1 MRTLLGWP
9 AVSALLLGGFVGG
22 LAACTGPVPGAT
34 ASSPS
39 PAPVESLTVVSP
51 TPVRSPAA
59 EPPVPEPA
67 ASESPAPAPTLPPG
81 TFTLQATSP
90 DVGPADLALIERLV
104 VFALDPA
111 DASAQTLGLAQAGV
125 RLGLADRL
133 LVDLQV
139 ASAADPAAWE
149 IDDPLFRAHTGPFS
163 APAMLA
169 ARIEGTDRRPPLP
182 AGGAL
187 TVTVGEHPHCT
198 SGPVPAPL
206 GLESLRQ
213 VSVQP
218 TDESMASCLDWFTV
232 DLFVAD
238 DGAVVAVTL
247 DVWEP

>member
-1 MRTLLGWP
+1 MVRTVLGSP
-9 AVSALLLGGFVGG
+9 AVSALLVGG
-22 LAACTGPVPGAT
+22 LVGGLVGCTGPVPSAT
-34 ASSPS
+34 ASP
-39 PAPVESLTVVSP
+39 PAPVESLAVVPP

-59 EPPVPEPA
+59 ESPVTDPA
-67 ASESPAPAPTLPPG
+67 PESPAPARTLPPG

-90 DVGPADLALIERLV
+90 DVGPADLALIEHLV
-104 VFALDPA
+104 VLALDPD
-111 DASAQTLGLAQAGV
+111 DASAQALGLAQAGV

-149 IDDPLFRAHTGPFS
+149 IDEPLFRAHTGPFS

-198 SGPVPAPL
+198 SAPVPAPP

-218 TDESMASCLDWFTV
+218 TAESMTSCLDWFTV

-238 DGAVVAVTL
+238 DGAVVAVTV